1 MSLSLVANEV
11 MEGGPEAAEIRLV
24 SLAGGG
30 GVGVSLVL
38 KAPSPGSSLWA
49 WALTQ
54 QARVAR
60 HGVGI
65 SDCPLPV
72 LTYAMFI
79 YKTSLQ
85 TSQTSATMAVSR
97 DERRHIYRS
106 RSDLYHPSRLRTIE
120 AALAQA
126 GCSCYLTSFN
136 IETN

>member
-1 MSLSLVANEV
+1 MLLSLSLVANEV

-79 YKTSLQ
+79 YKTSRIKHLIFSIVKLYVGVRLQ
-85 TSQTSATMAVSR
+85 GSHR
-97 DERRHIYRS
+97 
-106 RSDLYHPSRLRTIE
+106 
-120 AALAQA
+120 
-126 GCSCYLTSFN
+126 N
-136 IETN
+136 I